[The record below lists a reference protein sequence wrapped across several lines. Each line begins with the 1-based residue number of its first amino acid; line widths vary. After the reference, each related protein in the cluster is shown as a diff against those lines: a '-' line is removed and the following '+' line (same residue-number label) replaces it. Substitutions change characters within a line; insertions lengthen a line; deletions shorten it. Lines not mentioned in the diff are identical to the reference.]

1 MGRLFLSSIS
11 YEQFMNCEQVDCLM
25 IAYHNF
31 QSKGIHN
38 PCSGKIRGFLLHLQ
52 GNFREYYKLTDFK
65 EEEWLTIK

>member
-1 MGRLFLSSIS
+1 
-11 YEQFMNCEQVDCLM
+11 M